1 MRFDKVSQT
10 QIRFPEISNVG
21 NDKKQGKERQA
32 RSRRDFVKKLAA
44 GTAVAAGAS
53 QVLPKKWV
61 KPVVDSVVLPVHA
74 QSSQSGVIV
83 PRWVLG
89 DDAPGGL
96 TGITTGVTNATD
108 FLYDDGTDMAFSA
121 TLTPAAAVTV
131 TINVVRTGTTYGGDT
146 FGTVSA
152 VANGT
157 TGAATF
163 GNFYPPNDDF
173 GDTPGTGS
181 IVATFSAP
189 GYAPKTITLNVTA
202 SPAGATPHSVRKP
215 KP

>member
-1 MRFDKVSQT
+1 M
-10 QIRFPEISNVG
+10 E

-74 QSSQSGVIV
+74 QSSQPGVIT
-83 PRWVLG
+83 PRWVIG

-96 TGITTGVTNATD
+96 AGITTGVTSVSD

-121 TLTPAAAVTV
+121 VLAPAAAVTV
-131 TINVVRTGTTYGGDT
+131 TINVVRTGTTYGSNA
-146 FGTVSA
+146 FGTLTA
-152 VANGT
+152 VADGT
-157 TGAATF
+157 TGATTF
-163 GNFYPPNDDF
+163 GTFSPTNDDF
-173 GDTPGTGS
+173 GDAPGTGS
-181 IVATFSAP
+181 IAATFSAP
-189 GYAPKTITLNVTA
+189 GYAPKTITLNVHGA
-202 SPAGATPHSVRKP
+202 SAGGAPQAVRKP

>member
-1 MRFDKVSQT
+1 M
-10 QIRFPEISNVG
+10 E
-21 NDKKQGKERQA
+21 KKQDKGRQA
-32 RSRRDFVKKLAA
+32 RSRREFVKKLAA
-44 GTAVAAGAS
+44 GSAVAAGAS
-53 QVLPKKWV
+53 QVLPKEWV

-74 QSSQSGVIV
+74 QSSQPGLIV

-96 TGITTGVTNATD
+96 TGITTGVTNVTD

-121 TLTPAAAVTV
+121 TLTPPAAVTV

-146 FGTVSA
+146 FGTTTA

-157 TGAATF
+157 TGVATF
-163 GNFYPPNDDF
+163 GTFEPTNDDF

-181 IVATFSAP
+181 IAATFSAP
-189 GYAPKTITLNVTA
+189 GYAPKTITLNITP
-202 SPAGATPHSVRKP
+202 SGAGPRAVRKP
-215 KP
+215 K

>member
-1 MRFDKVSQT
+1 MD
-10 QIRFPEISNVG
+10 

-53 QVLPKKWV
+53 QVLPKTWV

-74 QSSQSGVIV
+74 QSSQPGLIT

-96 TGITTGVTNATD
+96 VGITTGTTNATD
-108 FLYDDGTDMAFSA
+108 VLYDDDTEMAFSA

-131 TINVVRTGTTYGGDT
+131 TINVVRTGTTYGSDA
-146 FGTVSA
+146 FGTLTA

-163 GNFYPPNDDF
+163 GTFAPPFGDF

-181 IVATFSAP
+181 IAATFSAP
-189 GYAPKTITLNVTA
+189 GYAPRTITLNV
-202 SPAGATPHSVRKP
+202 SGDPYEPA
-215 KP
+215 